1 MLNSLRRKVF
11 FLNKSIKCFYLI
23 LVLLFCG
30 VVFGFWQY
38 SQQSEQLS
46 IVPIVSRAIL
56 ASKEPIEPIPLHLE
70 LNKSKVK
77 LGEKLFHDSRLS
89 GDNTI
94 SCASCHNLNTGGTD
108 RLVHSIGI
116 KKQLHFMNLVNS
128 PTVFNSGFNFK
139 QFWNGRAETLEDQ
152 VESPLLSE
160 HQMAG
165 NNWSEVVNK
174 LKQFSEYVSWFK
186 QLYSNGI
193 TSNNIDNNID
203 NIKDA
208 IATFERSLY
217 TPNSRFDR
225 FLRGE
230 RNALTE
236 EEKEGY
242 QRFKSYGCVSCH
254 QGMLLGGNMFQ
265 SFGLHGNYFADR
277 GNVTKADLGR
287 FNVTGDERDRYVF
300 KVPSLRNVVL
310 TNPYFHDGSA
320 ATLEEAIKVMAKY
333 QLGRQLPQTDIAL
346 IIKFLNTLTGEYEG
360 KPL

>member
-1 MLNSLRRKVF
+1 MLNSLRRRVC
-11 FLNKSIKCFYLI
+11 LINLLIKQFYLI
-23 LVLLFCG
+23 IVLLFCG
-30 VVFGFWQY
+30 VIFGFWQY

-46 IVPIVSRAIL
+46 IVPI
-56 ASKEPIEPIPLHLE
+56 ASQVTIASNEPIEPIPLRLE
-70 LNKSKVK
+70 LNESKAK

-108 RLVHSIGI
+108 RLVHSVGVQ
-116 KKQLHFMNLVNS
+116 KQLHFTNLVNS

-139 QFWNGRAETLEDQ
+139 QFWDGRAETLEEQ
-152 VESPLLSE
+152 VETPLLSE
-160 HQMAG
+160 HEMG
-165 NNWSEVVNK
+165 GKSWSKVVNK
-174 LKQFSEYVSWFK
+174 LKQSSEYVSWFK
-186 QLYSNGI
+186 QLYSDEI
-193 TSNNIDNNID
+193 TSDNID

-230 RNALTE
+230 QNALNQ

-265 SFGLHGNYFADR
+265 SFGVYGNYFADR

-300 KVPSLRNVVL
+300 KVPTLRNVVL
-310 TNPYFHDGSA
+310 TSPYFHDGSA

-333 QLGRQLPQTDIAL
+333 QLGRQLPQTDIDL
-346 IIKFLNTLTGEYEG
+346 IIKFLNTLTGEYKG

>member
-1 MLNSLRRKVF
+1 MENKRVF
-11 FLNKSIKCFYLI
+11 YKKIIKHFQFI
-23 LVLLFCG
+23 IVLLLGG

-38 SQQSEQLS
+38 SQQSDHLS
-46 IVPIVSRAIL
+46 LVSIASQVTIVSN
-56 ASKEPIEPIPLHLE
+56 EPIEPIPLRLE
-70 LNKSKVK
+70 LNESKVK

-94 SCASCHNLNTGGTD
+94 SCASCHDLNTGGTD
-108 RLVHSIGI
+108 RLVNSIGI
-116 KKQLHFMNLVNS
+116 QKQLHFVNSVNS

-139 QFWNGRAETLEDQ
+139 QFWDGRTETLEDQ
-152 VESPLLSE
+152 VETPLLSDHE
-160 HQMAG
+160 MG
-165 NNWSEVVNK
+165 GKSWPEVVNK
-174 LKQFSEYVSWFK
+174 LKQSSEYVSWFK
-186 QLYSNGI
+186 QLYSDGI
-193 TSNNIDNNID
+193 TSDNID

-230 RNALTE
+230 QNALTE

-333 QLGRQLPQTDIAL
+333 QLGRQLPQTDIDL
-346 IIKFLNTLTGEYEG
+346 IIKFLNTLTGEYKG
-360 KPL
+360 KSL

>member
-1 MLNSLRRKVF
+1 LENKRVF
-11 FLNKSIKCFYLI
+11 YKKIIKHFQFI
-23 LVLLFCG
+23 IVLLLGG

-38 SQQSEQLS
+38 SQQSDHLS
-46 IVPIVSRAIL
+46 LVSIASQVTIVSN
-56 ASKEPIEPIPLHLE
+56 EPIEPIPLRLE
-70 LNKSKVK
+70 LNESKVK

-94 SCASCHNLNTGGTD
+94 SCASCHDLNTGGTD
-108 RLVHSIGI
+108 RLVNSIGI
-116 KKQLHFMNLVNS
+116 QKQLHFVNSVNS

-139 QFWNGRAETLEDQ
+139 QFWDGRAETLEDQ
-152 VESPLLSE
+152 VETPLLSDHE
-160 HQMAG
+160 MG
-165 NNWSEVVNK
+165 GKSWLEVVNK
-174 LKQFSEYVSWFK
+174 LKQSSEYVSWFK
-186 QLYSNGI
+186 QLYSDGI
-193 TSNNIDNNID
+193 THDNID

-217 TPNSRFDR
+217 TPNSRFDQ

-230 RNALTE
+230 QNALTE

-242 QRFKSYGCVSCH
+242 HRFKSYGCVSCH

-265 SFGLHGNYFADR
+265 SFGLHGDYFRDR

-310 TNPYFHDGSA
+310 TSPYFHDGSA

-333 QLGRQLPQTDIAL
+333 QLGRQLPQTDIDL
-346 IIKFLNTLTGEYEG
+346 IIKFLNTLTGEYKG